1 MSKKERF
8 RNAAKDL
15 VKEIK
20 ATGKELSLEEVMK
33 ITSYYNYMAPKIQV
47 VAKAYIHREKVALLI
62 SQLNTGNIPGL
73 TPICSLEDISKQK
86 LSSKLLLQIS
96 RLW

>member
-8 RNAAKDL
+8 RDAAKDL

-20 ATGKELSLEEVMK
+20 ATGNELSLEEIMK
-33 ITSYYNYMAPKIQV
+33 ITSHSNYMAPEIQV

-62 SQLNTGNIPGL
+62 SQLNSGNIPGL
-73 TPICSLEDISKQK
+73 KPICSLEDISSQK
-86 LSSKLLLQIS
+86 VIE
-96 RLW
+96 